1 MARNIVLWV
10 IIALVMMIIFQSFS
24 PQRTS
29 NSSISYSDFVSAVKS
44 GRVSTVKI
52 DGTQI
57 EVQMHDGSRMFTFSP
72 ETDNGPLIG
81 SLLDN
86 QVRIEAI
93 PPERQ
98 SLLTQIFISWFPFLL
113 LIGVW
118 IYVMRQ
124 MQGGGGGRGALS
136 FVHKQHRAGRVD
148 ASHLP
153 REAGSCICISFARE
167 KRHEGCVALTS
178 ESKRPLVVQPRRHA
192 ATTECEPRT
201 HLFIL

>member
-136 FVHKQHRAGRVD
+136 FGKSVFPRTKIFRFGKHVFSHKQREVGEGHMRRANKRTEN
-148 ASHLP
+148 ASLASP
-153 REAGSCICISFARE
+153 
-167 KRHEGCVALTS
+167 
-178 ESKRPLVVQPRRHA
+178 QPRMQSPGAPVHEQDLGGPSTA
-192 ATTECEPRT
+192 
-201 HLFIL
+201 L

>member
-24 PQRTS
+24 PQRTA
-29 NSSISYSDFVSAVKS
+29 NTSISYSDFVSAVKS

-52 DGTQI
+52 DGSQI

-86 QVRIEAI
+86 QVRIEAT

-136 FVHKQHRAGRVD
+136 FGKSRANCWQMIR
-148 ASHLP
+148 
-153 REAGSCICISFARE
+153 
-167 KRHEGCVALTS
+167 
-178 ESKRPLVVQPRRHA
+178 
-192 ATTECEPRT
+192 
-201 HLFIL
+201 